1 MSSALLLMDQ
11 IHARALEVSTRYRR
25 EEAELVDV
33 LIQVERY
40 GVFIQRQH
48 ASLFAYATTEL
59 GLSENVA
66 YALIAVARKAREVP
80 ALGAR
85 LRDGAVTLSNARR
98 VASVLTVQNQ
108 AEWVEKACALSSR
121 QLEREIAR
129 VRPEIR
135 TPERASYAGADR
147 VRLEVGLSEE
157 QMLKLRH
164 AQDLLCQS
172 RRRTVSLEETIGV
185 LTSEFIKRVD
195 PVERARR
202 QTNRKGSVLVQPSEQ
217 VGELVTRRVRSPI
230 PAAELHAVNLR
241 DQRRCTH
248 ILPNGSRCHQSRWVE
263 IHHIQLVS
271 EGGPN
276 TVENLITL
284 CSAHHK
290 LMHQADPRGHSP
302 A

>member
-33 LIQVERY
+33 LIQVERH
-40 GVFIQRQH
+40 GVFIQRKH
-48 ASLFAYATTEL
+48 ASLFAYATAEL

-85 LRDGAVTLSNARR
+85 LRDGEVTLSNARR

-121 QLEREIAR
+121 ELEREIAR

-135 TPERASYAGADR
+135 TPERASYVGADR

-172 RRRTVSLEETIGV
+172 RRRAVSLEETIGV

-202 QTNRKGSVLVQPSEQ
+202 QTNRKGSARVRPSERIGELVTRKQDSASVQPSEQ
-217 VGELVTRRVRSPI
+217 VGELVTCKQENTSVQPSAMVGKLVTRRVRSPI
-230 PAAELHAVNLR
+230 PAANSS
-241 DQRRCTH
+241 C
-248 ILPNGSRCHQSRWVE
+248 G
-263 IHHIQLVS
+263 
-271 EGGPN
+271 
-276 TVENLITL
+276 
-284 CSAHHK
+284 
-290 LMHQADPRGHSP
+290 
-302 A
+302 